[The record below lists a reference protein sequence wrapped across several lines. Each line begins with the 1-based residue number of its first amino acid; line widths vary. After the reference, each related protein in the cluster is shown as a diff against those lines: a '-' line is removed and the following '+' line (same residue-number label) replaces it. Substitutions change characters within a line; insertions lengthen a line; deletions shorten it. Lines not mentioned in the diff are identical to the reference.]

1 MSRRV
6 YYGICILSTK
16 MTFTNMFLGAPG
28 SGKGTISNW
37 VVRDFALKH
46 VSSGDLLRQH
56 MNNGTPLGKEAKEFI
71 NKGQA
76 HNMFSR
82 FSESMKFSLFCFS
95 MYMVEVFY

>member
-1 MSRRV
+1 MSRTG
-6 YYGICILSTK
+6 YNGICISTK
-16 MTFTNMFLGAPG
+16 MTFTDMFLGAPG

-76 HNMFSR
+76 HHMFSR
-82 FSESMKFSLFCFS
+82 FLNLRNFLCF
-95 MYMVEVFY
+95 VLLQGT

>member
-1 MSRRV
+1 
-6 YYGICILSTK
+6 

-76 HNMFSR
+76 HHMFSR
-82 FSESMKFSLFCFS
+82 FLNLRNFLCF
-95 MYMVEVFY
+95 VFYIQGQGRSILLRPKMAI

>member
-1 MSRRV
+1 MNWWICGFVLFISRTG
-6 YYGICILSTK
+6 YNGICI
-16 MTFTNMFLGAPG
+16 FTYDIYQHVSGAPG

-71 NKGQA
+71 NKG
-76 HNMFSR
+76 
-82 FSESMKFSLFCFS
+82 
-95 MYMVEVFY
+95 